1 MCRARHD
8 RCRLDG
14 SGAAIERSP
23 IAGPTQHPAHRRG
36 RSLLRFFFADTGFDL
51 GKTDTYTAQEAK
63 VNITDMEQD
72 VFEMTVAGNISDGWG
87 AGPIS
92 LAVGGS
98 YRKEQIYQIVRDSTN
113 KSSDHVNGHPVLC
126 NNDPEA
132 IAAGLRGVN
141 PPDCANT
148 VGIQYSKVSNI
159 QGEIKVKE
167 AFVETLIP
175 LVADQ
180 SLMRQMT

>member
-113 KSSDHVNGHPVLC
+113 KSSDHVNGH
-126 NNDPEA
+126 
-132 IAAGLRGVN
+132 RR
-141 PPDCANT
+141 DC
-148 VGIQYSKVSNI
+148 VVSI
-159 QGEIKVKE
+159 HRIVRTPS
-167 AFVETLIP
+167 ASSTRRSRTFR
-175 LVADQ
+175 AR
-180 SLMRQMT
+180 SR

>member
-1 MCRARHD
+1 VQ
-8 RCRLDG
+8 
-14 SGAAIERSP
+14 SP
-23 IAGPTQHPAHRRG
+23 T
-36 RSLLRFFFADTGFDL
+36 RSLSARRLWRSHRTKPDRRPDPTSCSSSRTISTPLFFADTGFDL

-72 VFEMTVAGNISDGWG
+72 AFEMTVAGNISDGWG